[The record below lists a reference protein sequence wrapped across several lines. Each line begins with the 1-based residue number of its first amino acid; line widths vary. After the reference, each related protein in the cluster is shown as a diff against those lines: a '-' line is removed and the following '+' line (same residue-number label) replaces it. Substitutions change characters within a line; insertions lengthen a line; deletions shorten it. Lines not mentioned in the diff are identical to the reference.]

1 MLAELRHV
9 LMAVDGPVSLR
20 QLAIHFDRDESV
32 IEGMLSHWQRKGL
45 VVFEETICSQACG
58 GCQSGQQS
66 DRYYRWL
73 SVDQPQPLIASV
85 SR

>member
-20 QLAIHFDRDESV
+20 QLAMHFDRDESV

-45 VVFEETICSQACG
+45 VVSEDSICPQTCG
-58 GCQSGQQS
+58 GCQSGQQG

-73 SVDQPQPLIASV
+73 SVEQRSPLIATL